1 MITCNGTFGVNV
13 ARSVPT
19 NQWSSRMTAEND
31 KSLSAAMLK
40 ARNEILIKFGDHS
53 FDQALD
59 EIKNSLATEKDRAK
73 RLALLSAKSWII
85 RNKVYAMMHEPFVY
99 SLNELENTNVFSDF
113 ENDETGGLNGLF
125 DDDDDGDGDDDD
137 DDDDDDDGDGD
148 GDGDVQVTIT
158 KTTTHNGVKLLKDMV
173 VSVSK
178 DDADK
183 LVSDK
188 KAKYFE

>member
-1 MITCNGTFGVNV
+1 
-13 ARSVPT
+13 
-19 NQWSSRMTAEND
+19 MTAEND
-31 KSLSAAMLK
+31 KSLSPAMLK
-40 ARNEILIKFGDHS
+40 ARNEILIGFGDHS

-99 SLNELENTNVFSDF
+99 SLNELENTNIFSDF
-113 ENDETGGLNGLF
+113 EGDDSGGLDGLF
-125 DDDDDGDGDDDD
+125 
-137 DDDDDDDGDGD
+137 DDDDGDGD
-148 GDGDVQVTIT
+148 GDGDGDVQVKIT
-158 KTTTHNGVKLLKDMV
+158 KTTTHNGVKLVKDMV

>member
-1 MITCNGTFGVNV
+1 
-13 ARSVPT
+13 
-19 NQWSSRMTAEND
+19 MTAEND

-99 SLNELENTNVFSDF
+99 SLNELENTNIFSDL
-113 ENDETGGLNGLF
+113 ENDDSGGLNGLF
-125 DDDDDGDGDDDD
+125 DDDDDGGDECVDDDECDYD
-137 DDDDDDDGDGD
+137 D
-148 GDGDVQVTIT
+148 
-158 KTTTHNGVKLLKDMV
+158 
-173 VSVSK
+173 
-178 DDADK
+178 
-183 LVSDK
+183 
-188 KAKYFE
+188 EWR